1 MAPQVAPTRT
11 LMCRIRTAL
20 LLAGG
25 KAFYA
30 GIMKAVVVAKP
41 GGPEEL
47 RVAEVPE
54 PALGPG
60 NILIAVHA
68 AALNRADL
76 LQRRGVYPPPPG
88 ASALLGLECAGVV
101 QEVAD
106 DVRDIQPGARVM
118 ALLPGGGYAERAVC
132 AASNVMPIPEHLG
145 FAEAAAIPEAFLTA
159 YEALFT
165 LGRVE
170 AGSRVLIHAAASG
183 VGSAALQLVRE
194 AGAIGIATA
203 GSDEKRAFA
212 RRLGAAHA

>member
-101 QEVAD
+101 SALG
-106 DVRDIQPGARVM
+106 PGVSAARAGDRVM
-118 ALLPGGGYAERAVC
+118 ALLPGGGYAERVAVHEQLTL
-132 AASNVMPIPEHLG
+132 PIPERLS
-145 FAEAAAIPEAFLTA
+145 FEQAA
-159 YEALFT
+159 
-165 LGRVE
+165 
-170 AGSRVLIHAAASG
+170 
-183 VGSAALQLVRE
+183 
-194 AGAIGIATA
+194 
-203 GSDEKRAFA
+203 
-212 RRLGAAHA
+212 